1 MEVGPTGG
9 GGHAHAAAQAKPAN
23 PPAELESKATTVE
36 KSAETQATP
45 SINPAATTIAIDT
58 IVL

>member
-23 PPAELESKATTVE
+23 PPVALESKESPVA
-36 KSAETQATP
+36 KAADTQPTSSLNP
-45 SINPAATTIAIDT
+45 SVGNNINLVA
-58 IVL
+58 

>member
-9 GGHAHAAAQAKPAN
+9 GGHAHAAAQAKPAT
-23 PPAELESKATTVE
+23 PAAELESKQTPVE

-45 SINPAATTIAIDT
+45 SISPNTGQNIN
-58 IVL
+58 IVA